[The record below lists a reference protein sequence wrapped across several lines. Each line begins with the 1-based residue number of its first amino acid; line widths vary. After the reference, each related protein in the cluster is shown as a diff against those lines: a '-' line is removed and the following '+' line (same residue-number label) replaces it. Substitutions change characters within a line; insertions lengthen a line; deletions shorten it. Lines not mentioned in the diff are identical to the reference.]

1 MEKIRYI
8 CGQVQG
14 ISSWKS
20 KSFTLIELIV
30 AMVIISL
37 IFLLVSS
44 FIWLSF
50 KVSTRSKEAA
60 LRYAGIRN
68 VLEIITQETHSAGV
82 FAYPPDEPDF
92 TVSEGKV
99 LSFWCIPPFCIGEGD
114 RVIYTPYEN
123 LYRAPIFKLTYES
136 KEKDGKDILYKRIQS
151 PFEDKTVEFPMI
163 RGDFEFSVIYYDQD
177 RKELIETDTY
187 SGKELPAVVKVKCK
201 LPNGE
206 ELKRSIFIY
215 GGKRF

>member
-1 MEKIRYI
+1 MEKIKYI
-8 CGQVQG
+8 FGQVPEPF
-14 ISSWKS
+14 SWKN

-68 VLEIITQETHSAGV
+68 ALEILTQEIHSAGV
-82 FAYPPDEPDF
+82 FAYPQNEPDF
-92 TVSEGKV
+92 TVSEGKI
-99 LSFWCIPPFCIGEGD
+99 LSFWCIPPFCIDEGD

-151 PFEDKTVEFPMI
+151 PFEDKTVELPMI
-163 RGDFEFSVIYYDQD
+163 RGDFEFSVVYYDQD

-187 SGKELPAVVKVKCK
+187 SGDELPVVVKVKCK

-206 ELKRSIFIY
+206 ELNRSIFIY
-215 GGKRF
+215 EGKRF

>member
-1 MEKIRYI
+1 MGKIKYI
-8 CGQVQG
+8 CGQVPEL
-14 ISSWKS
+14 SSWKS

-50 KVSTRSKEAA
+50 KVSTRSKETA

-68 VLEIITQETHSAGV
+68 VFEIITQEIHSAGV

-92 TVSEGKV
+92 TVNEGKV
-99 LSFWCIPPFCIGEGD
+99 LSFWCIPPFSIDKGERG
-114 RVIYTPYEN
+114 IHTPYEN

-151 PFEDKTVEFPMI
+151 PFEDKTVELPTPIAISTEINTAHRIKMEI
-163 RGDFEFSVIYYDQD
+163 IPSESLTLIYKNTPLQF
-177 RKELIETDTY
+177 L
-187 SGKELPAVVKVKCK
+187 
-201 LPNGE
+201 
-206 ELKRSIFIY
+206 SIKKFTLHLHN
-215 GGKRF
+215 RR